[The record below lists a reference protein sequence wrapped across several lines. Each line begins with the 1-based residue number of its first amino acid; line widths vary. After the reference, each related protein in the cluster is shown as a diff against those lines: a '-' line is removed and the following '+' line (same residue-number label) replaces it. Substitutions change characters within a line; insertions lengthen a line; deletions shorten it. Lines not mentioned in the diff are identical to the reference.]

1 MNARS
6 RTGGPKK
13 LGKKASARKLGG
25 NAGVRKRARSS
36 ARATKGGATQSDAKK
51 ANARKRAG
59 KASAKKLPSTEHIA
73 AMASTAAALAPA
85 IERLH
90 ARLELA
96 TTPNAGEV
104 HAPIEDAP
112 ARDVGRREPTR
123 TSNKAPVDDA
133 SRETTRPTHAD
144 VDTTWPS
151 DARGDTAVLPMPLAQ
166 DEDLP
171 SLAHLLD
178 HSMPWWTLDLGTE
191 VGQQIVD
198 AGRYLLRSGNRRD
211 STIADRGGIDTTA
224 GGDIAAFATPAA
236 TAFPWELLI
245 TRIGEIMYRTLA
257 PGTAKT
263 RRLEFADIL
272 RLWLASGFASRVRE
286 LRGADFIVPAAM
298 VSGMDRHFSTRLV
311 TWGHRYFVRY
321 FQPLANGRAGVR
333 VLEHAPDGAFR
344 VPDGVEIG
352 EHLMADPRFDDRAIR
367 AVLELLETRG
377 PVPFDASVSRIIA
390 QRTGLSEAAATLV
403 WTAGYEPWLVG
414 EKKRAEYGL
423 ERDELDAAERELA
436 KPRLREIYVDAM
448 PADPAQLYEP
458 AAIAAR
464 VADAWLVYRTARDAR
479 GDQAQGTN

>member
-1 MNARS
+1 MTARS
-6 RTGGPKK
+6 RTTATKKLVGKKAGPKK
-13 LGKKASARKLGG
+13 AGGKKAGGKKASAKKLVGKKASATKHDTG
-25 NAGVRKRARSS
+25 KRAVKS
-36 ARATKGGATQSDAKK
+36 APATKGGATKADAKK
-51 ANARKRAG
+51 LVGKKAG
-59 KASAKKLPSTEHIA
+59 ATPASEKQLPSTKVIA

-96 TTPNAGEV
+96 TTTLNDGAA
-104 HAPIEDAP
+104 APTTLNDGAVAP
-112 ARDVGRREPTR
+112 AIAVTAR
-123 TSNKAPVDDA
+123 
-133 SRETTRPTHAD
+133 
-144 VDTTWPS
+144 PS
-151 DARGDTAVLPMPLAQ
+151 DARAHRDTALLPVPLAQ
-166 DEDLP
+166 DEDVP

-198 AGRYLLRSGNRRD
+198 ASRYLLR
-211 STIADRGGIDTTA
+211 TRGD
-224 GGDIAAFATPAA
+224 AAPYATPAA

-257 PGTAKT
+257 PATARA
-263 RRLEFADIL
+263 RRLEFADVL
-272 RLWLASGFASRVRE
+272 RLWLASGFPAHVRE
-286 LRGADFIVPAAM
+286 LRGADFMVPAAM

-311 TWGHRYFVRY
+311 TWGNRYFVRY

-333 VLEHAPDGAFR
+333 VLEHADGGAFR
-344 VPDGVEIG
+344 VPEGVELG
-352 EHLMADPRFDDRAIR
+352 EHVLADVRFDDRAIR

-377 PVPFDASVSRIIA
+377 PVPFDASVSRTIA

-414 EKKRAEYGL
+414 EKKRAEMGL
-423 ERDELDAAERELA
+423 ARDALDAAEGELA

-458 AAIAAR
+458 AALAAR
-464 VADAWLVYRTARDAR
+464 VADAWLVYRTGRDAR
-479 GDQAQGTN
+479 REQAQGTN